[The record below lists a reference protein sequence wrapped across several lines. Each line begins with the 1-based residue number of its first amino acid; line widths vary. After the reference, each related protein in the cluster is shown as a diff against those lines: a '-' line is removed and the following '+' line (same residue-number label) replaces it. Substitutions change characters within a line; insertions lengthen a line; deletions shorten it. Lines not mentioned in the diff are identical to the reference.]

1 GNHLGQWPCAA
12 TPKGRTYG
20 SKRSDQK
27 ICKKHL
33 QGGAVHIRDEG
44 RRRRS
49 PPKSF
54 LQRRAS
60 YETRIAL
67 RAAKTAQSF
76 NAIIDLA
83 EAVINSK

>member
-1 GNHLGQWPCAA
+1 PQTRRCFHSC
-12 TPKGRTYG
+12 
-20 SKRSDQK
+20 DE
-27 ICKKHL
+27 H
-33 QGGAVHIRDEG
+33 RDEG

-60 YETRIAL
+60 YETRVAM
-67 RAAKTAQSF
+67 RADKTNQSF

-83 EAVINSK
+83 EAVIDSK